1 MYNNEKI
8 IKRKSTILR
17 RGIKLRWWIE
27 KTIWTIW
34 TIWTINPVYKNIKI
48 MSILL
53 VIGYVKIGDKDERG
67 MERMSGGNAR
77 NS

>member
-1 MYNNEKI
+1 MNIYTN
-8 IKRKSTILR
+8 LR
-17 RGIKLRWWIE
+17 
-27 KTIWTIW
+27 
-34 TIWTINPVYKNIKI
+34 NPVYKNIKI